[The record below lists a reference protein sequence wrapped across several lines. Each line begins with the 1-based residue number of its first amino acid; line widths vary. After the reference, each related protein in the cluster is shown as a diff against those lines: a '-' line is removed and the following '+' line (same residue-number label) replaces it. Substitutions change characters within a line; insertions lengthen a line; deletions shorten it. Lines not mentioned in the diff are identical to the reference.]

1 MPRRARRP
9 PAPPTRRPAAPAA
22 PPAPAC
28 APQGNGDLL
37 FGQGPGGASGHPA
50 HPHVTSVQDKG
61 YAFVEFRS
69 VEEASNAMALDG
81 VKFRDA
87 YLKVMRWVGWG
98 GGWLCQGCCWLCQ
111 GCCWLLLAVLEARR
125 LLLVLVFGGR
135 LAWGVSGLRW
145 ERALLC
151 RGADLRP
158 ARAPRTTAPCPHNPL
173 PAHRSGGPTT
183 TTSRWP

>member
-98 GGWLCQGCCWLCQ
+98 GGGCAKAAAGCAKAAAGCYWLCWRPEGCCW
-111 GCCWLLLAVLEARR
+111 CWCL
-125 LLLVLVFGGR
+125 
-135 LAWGVSGLRW
+135 GVG
-145 ERALLC
+145 
-151 RGADLRP
+151 
-158 ARAPRTTAPCPHNPL
+158 
-173 PAHRSGGPTT
+173 
-183 TTSRWP
+183 